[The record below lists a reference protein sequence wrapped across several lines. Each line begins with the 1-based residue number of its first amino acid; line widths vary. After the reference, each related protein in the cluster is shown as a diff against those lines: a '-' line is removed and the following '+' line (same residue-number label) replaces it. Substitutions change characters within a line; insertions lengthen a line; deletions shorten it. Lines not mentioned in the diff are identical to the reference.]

1 MSKLKKLISDDIEG
15 FLNKAIQHERTNV
28 QLYAAMY
35 SWLVE
40 NGFNNAGKVMLKWS
54 DEEMTHSHKVE
65 EYIDDRNGCIVIPA
79 LEKPVSKYKD
89 IMEVLMAIFDR
100 EVATEDLYK
109 VLQTKALREGDH
121 PTHTFAT
128 WFINEQKEEIVKIRE
143 LIDYA
148 NLIGN
153 SNPMLNY
160 FIDQEFKELL

>member
-1 MSKLKKLISDDIEG
+1 MKLKKLISEDIES
-15 FLNKAIQHERTNV
+15 FLNKAIAHEYTNSHI
-28 QLYAAMY
+28 YRGMY

-40 NGFNNAGKVMLKWS
+40 NGFNNAGEVLFKWGN
-54 DEEMTHSHKVE
+54 EELGHAHKVE
-65 EYIDDRNGCIVIPA
+65 EFLDDRNACIIIPA
-79 LEKPVSKYKD
+79 LEKPPCTFKG
-89 IMEVLMAIFDR
+89 IMVVLMAIFDR
-100 EVATEDLYK
+100 EVATEELYK

-128 WFINEQKEEIVKIRE
+128 WFISEQKEEIVKIRK

-148 NLIGN
+148 NLLGE

>member
-1 MSKLKKLISDDIEG
+1 MGKLRKLISDDIEG
-15 FLNKAIQHERTNV
+15 MLNKAIQHERTNV

-79 LEKPVSKYKD
+79 LEKPPCTYKG
-89 IMEVLMAIFDR
+89 IMEILMAIFNK
-100 EVATEDLYK
+100 EVATEELYK
-109 VLQTKALREGDH
+109 ILQTKALREGDH

-128 WFINEQKEEIVKIRE
+128 WFINEQREEITRSRKM
-143 LIDYA
+143 LDYA
-148 NLIGN
+148 TLLGE
-153 SNPMLNY
+153 SPMRDY
-160 FIDQEFKELL
+160 FIDKEFEKYI

>member
-1 MSKLKKLISDDIEG
+1 MKLKKLISDDIEG
-15 FLNKAIQHERTNV
+15 MLNKAIHHERTNV

-65 EYIDDRNGCIVIPA
+65 EYIDDRNACIVIPA
-79 LEKPVSKYKD
+79 LDKPPCKYKG

-128 WFINEQKEEIVKIRE
+128 WFINEQKEEIVKIRK

-148 NLIGN
+148 NLLGE

>member
-1 MSKLKKLISDDIEG
+1 MKLKKLISDDIES

-54 DEEMTHSHKVE
+54 DEEMGHSHKVE